1 MQLWSN
7 LNTLWLLCLNSML
20 GIIGM
25 LVVDVIWDIV
35 LLIVTALPMIIAVYR
50 MKKLKGK

>member
-7 LNTLWLLCLNSML
+7 INTLWLLCLNSML

-35 LLIVTALPMIIAVYR
+35 LLIVTADPRQYR
-50 MKKLKGK
+50 GQSIPLNS

>member
-7 LNTLWLLCLNSML
+7 LNTLWLFCVISML

-35 LLIVTALPMIIAVYR
+35 LLIVTALPMIIAV
-50 MKKLKGK
+50 